1 MLRWRRLL
9 SVSCII
15 AAAAALSIS
24 QSLRDPPANHFS
36 HVAGP
41 RDGVTLSTHDA
52 SDGSLRINIRNN
64 RNAVMYAY
72 VSGKASGHIGFV
84 HVANGSAPS
93 SWAKLKE
100 QSLNEKGW
108 IVDMQ
113 RLSIRLEANSSTTF
127 YLPDYVSSGRV
138 YTCDSPEIEFGRTAN
153 GDFIEPSFVNPSFD
167 AYKHRCGFIEFD
179 YSPSSL
185 WANLSFV
192 DFVGLVLGMTVTTTS
207 DKEISCPGL
216 EGDALHGICDDMEA
230 QSEKDGQDWGAM
242 CLRDDN
248 DEILRVIA
256 PNMFIQTPHLFL
268 PPGQNT
274 TMLDYY
280 KEYVDKVWGKYR
292 TEILTIDTQAKGVS
306 GPNKGGPAD
315 LNEGGEPDPN
325 NGLNQ
330 IECGVDE
337 GDNLI
342 CDPQGEKH
350 SFARPTTGDIL
361 GCNSGPFA
369 NDVATMPI
377 SRLRIVPR
385 LCAAFTRSTLLLEK
399 GNVQPGPGMDQF
411 YKEDPTN
418 HYARIVHDHLGGP
431 LKAGYTFAYDDA
443 NPAAEDV
450 SGLLSV
456 PDPETLTIMIGG

>member
-1 MLRWRRLL
+1 MLRWRGLL
-9 SVSCII
+9 SVSCFI
-15 AAAAALSIS
+15 AATATLSIPRS
-24 QSLRDPPANHFS
+24 PRDSPVIDFS

-41 RDGVTLSTHDA
+41 RDGVAVSTRDA
-52 SDGSLRINIRNN
+52 SDESLKIDIRNN

-72 VSGKASGHIGFV
+72 VSGKASGQIGFV

-93 SWAKLKE
+93 SWSNLKE
-100 QSLNEKGW
+100 QNLDEQGW

-113 RLSIRLEANSSTTF
+113 RLSIRLEANSPTTF

-138 YTCDSPEIEFGRTAN
+138 YICDSPEIEFGRTAN
-153 GDFIEPSFVNPSFD
+153 GDFREPSFVNPSFD

-192 DFVGLVLGMTVTTTS
+192 DFVGLVLGMTVTTKS
-207 DKEISCPGL
+207 GKEISSQGL
-216 EGDALHGICDDMEA
+216 EGEALQGICDDMEA
-230 QSEKDGQDWGAM
+230 QSEKDGRDWGAM

-248 DEILRVIA
+248 DEVLRVIA

-268 PPGQNT
+268 PPGQNM

-280 KEYVDKVWGKYR
+280 EEYVDKVWEKYR
-292 TEILTIDTQAKGVS
+292 TENLTIDTQAKGVS
-306 GPNKGGPAD
+306 GPSKGGPANP
-315 LNEGGEPDPN
+315 NEGGEADPN
-325 NGLNQ
+325 DESNQ
-330 IECGVDE
+330 VACRVE
-337 GDNLI
+337 GDSLI
-342 CDPQGEKH
+342 CDPRGERH

-369 NDVATMPI
+369 NNVGTMPV

-385 LCAAFTRSTLLLEK
+385 LCAAFTRSTLLLDG
-399 GNVQPGPGMDQF
+399 GNVQPGPRMDQF

-418 HYARIVHDHLGGP
+418 HYARIVHDHLKGD
-431 LKAGYTFAYDDA
+431 LKTGYTFAYDDA
-443 NPAAEDV
+443 NPAGEDV
-450 SGLLSV
+450 SGLLNV
-456 PDPETLTIMIGG
+456 LDPKSLTIMIGG

>member
-1 MLRWRRLL
+1 MLRWRGLPF
-9 SVSCII
+9 VSCFI
-15 AAAAALSIS
+15 AATAALSIPR
-24 QSLRDPPANHFS
+24 SLRGPPATDFS
-36 HVAGP
+36 HVAGT
-41 RDGVTLSTHDA
+41 RGGVAISTRDA
-52 SDGSLRINIRNN
+52 SNGSLQIDIRNN

-72 VSGKASGHIGFV
+72 VSGKASGEIGFV
-84 HVANGSAPS
+84 HVANGGAPS

-100 QSLNEKGW
+100 QNLNEQGW

-113 RLSIRLEANSSTTF
+113 RLSILLEANRLTTF

-138 YTCDSPEIEFGRTAN
+138 YICDSTEIEFGRTAN

-192 DFVGLVLGMTVTTTS
+192 DFVGLVLGMTVTTKS
-207 DKEISCPGL
+207 DKEIPSAGL
-216 EGDALHGICDDMEA
+216 EGDALQGICDDMVA
-230 QSEKDGQDWGAM
+230 QSKSDGQDWGAM

-248 DEILRVIA
+248 DEVLRVIA

-268 PPGQNT
+268 RPGQNT

-280 KEYVDKVWGKYR
+280 KEYVDKVWDKYR
-292 TEILTIDTQAKGVS
+292 TEVLTIDTQAKGVP

-315 LNEGGEPDPN
+315 PNGGGEADPKNGN
-325 NGLNQ
+325 NLV
-330 IECGVDE
+330 ECGVE
-337 GDNLI
+337 GDILI

-350 SFARPTTGDIL
+350 SFTKPTTGDIL

-385 LCAAFTRSTLLLEK
+385 LCAAFTRSTLLLDS
-399 GNVQPGPGMDQF
+399 GNVQPGPGMDQS
-411 YKEDPTN
+411 YKQNPTN
-418 HYARIVHDHLGGP
+418 HYARIVHDHLKGR

-443 NPAAEDV
+443 NPAGEDV
-450 SGLLSV
+450 SGLLNV
-456 PDPETLTIMIGG
+456 PDPESLTIMIG